1 MKKITLRLR
10 ITLLCG
16 IILIGMAVVLTVVSV
31 QNAENTYTKQFV
43 MNIGDEFSITYGDN
57 EISFGG
63 GDGEQLNKIM
73 DFAKLFIP
81 SDVKENVLDG
91 LFHSESQSE
100 SQSDK
105 NQMGQLFKGAE
116 KKFTVQSIV
125 VATIFVIIGLFLIY
139 IIVGKALKPIRNLSE
154 TVKNI
159 NENNLYEKIQKP
171 VTIDEIGSLTTSFN
185 QMLDR
190 LSTSFTVQKTFAA
203 NAAHEL
209 RTPLTTIK
217 AGIQVFE
224 MDEEPTIE
232 DCKETIEILN
242 ESNERLIKIVDNL
255 LLISRESQ
263 EGFTEIISVE
273 KLFHKIQ
280 NELMPMAETSEVML
294 IIKNFDGT
302 LKGNQTLIYRAIYNL
317 VENGIKYNIKGGKVV
332 LNSTE
337 QEKKVKITVSDNGL
351 GIPSKSLAHIFEPF
365 YRVDKSRSRSIGGSG
380 LGLSIVKSIIER
392 HNGTIYVDSVPG
404 KGTVFTAEL

>member
-1 MKKITLRLR
+1 MKKMSLRLR

-16 IILIGMAVVLTVVSV
+16 IILIGMAAVLTVVSV
-31 QNAENTYTKQFV
+31 QNAEKTYTKQFV
-43 MNIGDEFSITYGDN
+43 MNFGDEFSITYDDN

-63 GDGEQLNKIM
+63 GDGEQLGKIM
-73 DFAKLFIP
+73 DFAELFIP
-81 SDVKENVLDG
+81 SDVKKNVLNG
-91 LFHSESQSE
+91 LFQSE
-100 SQSDK
+100 SQSDE
-105 NQMGQLFKGAE
+105 NQIGQLFEGAE

-125 VATIFVIIGLFLIY
+125 VATIFVIIGLFMIY

-159 NENNLYEKIQKP
+159 NENNLYEKIQVPGTK
-171 VTIDEIGSLTTSFN
+171 DEIGSLSTSFN
-185 QMLDR
+185 QMLER
-190 LSTSFTVQKTFAA
+190 LSTSFTVQTTFAA

-232 DCKETIEILN
+232 DCKETIEILK

-263 EGFTEIISVE
+263 EGFTELISVE
-273 KLFHKIQ
+273 KLFLKIR

-302 LKGNQTLIYRAIYNL
+302 IKGNQTLIYRAIYNL
-317 VENGIKYNIKGGKVV
+317 VENGIKYNVKGGKVV

-337 QEKKVKITVSDNGL
+337 HEKMVKITISDNGP
-351 GIPSKSLAHIFEPF
+351 GIPTKSLGHIFEPF

-404 KGTVFTAEL
+404 RGTVFTICAK